1 MAAMINTSPA
11 SRVLRGLPSP
21 EYGDR
26 ILVGRGCRFGAAV
39 LVGMGDGRLV
49 DGGCSLE
56 TGVNGDAGGG
66 VGAAPGRVVETR
78 V

>member
-1 MAAMINTSPA
+1 
-11 SRVLRGLPSP
+11 
-21 EYGDR
+21 
-26 ILVGRGCRFGAAV
+26 
-39 LVGMGDGRLV
+39 MGDGRLV